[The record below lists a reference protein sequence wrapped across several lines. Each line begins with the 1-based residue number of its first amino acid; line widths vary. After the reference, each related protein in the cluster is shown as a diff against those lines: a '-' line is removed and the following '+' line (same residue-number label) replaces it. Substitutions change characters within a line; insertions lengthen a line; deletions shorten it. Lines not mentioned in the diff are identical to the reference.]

1 MPPLYLTIIHKL
13 KYYLLIIYTLVVSF
27 SLNACS
33 PQFTSAFVNG
43 LATVGWGN
51 IVLTEQL
58 NGDYENSLRLLSET
72 PRVINTP
79 VSVIFL
85 DRAGNVAS
93 SESEQKK
100 LNLLKGVFLG
110 LI

>member
-1 MPPLYLTIIHKL
+1 M
-13 KYYLLIIYTLVVSF
+13 
-27 SLNACS
+27 
-33 PQFTSAFVNG
+33 
-43 LATVGWGN
+43 ATVHVEGWGN

-93 SESEQKK
+93 SESE
-100 LNLLKGVFLG
+100 
-110 LI
+110 